1 MKVEDLIAQ
10 GEHQQQDFKYKVT
23 DAVKLARSVSAFA
36 NTDGGRLLIGVRDDG
51 TIHGVRSEE
60 EIFMMHAAACKYC
73 TPEPTIQFETLH
85 VPTEPHGGRLR
96 TVVICTISP
105 SAQRP
110 VFALEDGHK
119 TAYIRVADENIVA
132 SPVHLAIWRQE
143 ARLQGEAYADSPA
156 EHQLLNALAQH
167 PEGLPLNPL
176 LKAANSLQ
184 PSSSTLPPLPSSLFP
199 LPSPLPRPLA
209 ITLLARFIRFGLAR
223 IQRRDQSWLF
233 LPQETE

>member
-1 MKVEDLIAQ
+1 MKSEEIKRHVAKSENAAVEFKRARGGVPADLWPS
-10 GEHQQQDFKYKVT
+10 H
-23 DAVKLARSVSAFA
+23 SSFA

-96 TVVICTISP
+96 TVVVCTISP

-110 VFALEDGHK
+110 VFALEDGRK

-132 SPVHLAIWRQE
+132 SPVHLDIWRQE

-156 EHQLLNALAQH
+156 EHLLLTALAQH

-176 LKAANSLQ
+176 LKAALSPH
-184 PSSSTLPPLPSSLFP
+184 PSTSS
-199 LPSPLPRPLA
+199 LPRPFI

-223 IQRRDQSWLF
+223 IQRRDQSWIF